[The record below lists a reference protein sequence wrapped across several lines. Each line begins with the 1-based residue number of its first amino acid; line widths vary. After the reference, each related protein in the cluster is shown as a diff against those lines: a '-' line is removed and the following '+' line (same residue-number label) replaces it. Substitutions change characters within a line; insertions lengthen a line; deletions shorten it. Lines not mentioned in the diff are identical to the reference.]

1 MNGYW
6 NNLRPLEKRM
16 VVGFG
21 AGFFVILNLL
31 FVFPHF
37 SDLDTMYQRRAEA
50 EAKLTKFRA
59 EINQTNLYVRGIRE
73 MQKENE
79 DVAPEDQSYQFQ
91 NAVSLQAAQS
101 HVTLQNIAPVKTT
114 TNQFFLEKSQNVQVQ
129 AGEDQLVDFLYN
141 LGAGNSQVRVRD
153 LTLRPDAARQH
164 LVGGVT
170 LVASY
175 QKRVPTKGTAP
186 AVTPGLRRPPPR
198 VANAPSVT
206 GPTPAGRLN
215 TANNK

>member
-1 MNGYW
+1 MSAYW

-16 VVGFG
+16 LVGFA
-21 AGFFVILNLL
+21 AGFFVVLNLL

-50 EAKLTKFRA
+50 EDKLTKYRT
-59 EINQTNLYVRGIRE
+59 ELSQTNTYAAGIKE

-153 LTLRPDAARQH
+153 LNLRPDAPRQH

-175 QKRVPTKGTAP
+175 QKRTPTKGATP
-186 AVTPGLRRPPPR
+186 AKPPGLRPPPPR
-198 VANAPSVT
+198 VANSPVSKR
-206 GPTPAGRLN
+206 PPANAVN
-215 TANNK
+215 TAKNQ

>member
-1 MNGYW
+1 MSAYW

-37 SDLDTMYQRRAEA
+37 SDLDTMYQRRLEA
-50 EAKLTKFRA
+50 EEKLGKYKS
-59 EINQTNLYVRGIRE
+59 EITQTNVYVRGIRD

-91 NAVSLQAAQS
+91 NAVSIQAAQS

-153 LTLRPDAARQH
+153 LNLRPDAARQH

-175 QKRVPTKGTAP
+175 QKRAP
-186 AVTPGLRRPPPR
+186 AKGATPAKPPGLRPPPPR
-198 VANAPSVT
+198 VAREPSA
-206 GPTPAGRLN
+206 GPLK
-215 TANNK
+215 TAKNQ